1 MAKASKVLI
10 TGLGCITPLGNSL
23 EETWTALQKPH
34 LSKSTKV
41 RSFDFNSR
49 LYDRKALKVMDRRTR
64 LALAAA
70 FEAADV
76 SGLDCSEASSRRGIS
91 LGIGFP
97 DPGLED
103 ISAALQD
110 KPERSPAGR
119 LLDNLNPLWLLNHLP
134 NIPASH
140 LAIQFKASGPSCT
153 TSCGRQ
159 ALQYAAD
166 VIAGGEADCMIC
178 GASDSSISP
187 LYIACDSE
195 MNSGCAASSPCEGAA
210 ILVLESE
217 SHAMRRNAKILV
229 EIATETQDSAP
240 GRLSELYLAYQE
252 HAGNPLSA
260 ASSIFCALAIKA
272 LSQDRQLPGIPKF
285 PLCWLEPAPLFHEF
299 A

>member
-1 MAKASKVLI
+1 MANASKVVA
-10 TGLGCITPLGNSL
+10 TGLGCMTPLGNSL
-23 EETWTALQKPH
+23 EEIWTALQKP
-34 LSKSTKV
+34 LLCKSTNAPP
-41 RSFDFNSR
+41 FDFNSK

-70 FEAADV
+70 FEAVDAA
-76 SGLDCSEASSRRGIS
+76 GLDCFEVSSRRGIS

-97 DPGLED
+97 DPGLEEL
-103 ISAALQD
+103 SAALQD
-110 KPERSPAGR
+110 KPERSMVSR
-119 LLDNLNPLWLLNHLP
+119 LLDNLNPLWLLKHLP

-187 LYIACDSE
+187 LYMAGNLE
-195 MNSGCAASSPCEGAA
+195 MNNGGVANPPGEGAA

-217 SHAMRRNAKILV
+217 VHATQRKAKILA
-229 EIATETQDSAP
+229 EIVSETEDSAP
-240 GRLSELYLAYQE
+240 EWLSELHSTYQE
-252 HAGNPLSA
+252 HAGNSLSA
-260 ASSIFCALAIKA
+260 APSIFCILAIKA
-272 LSQDRQLPGIPKF
+272 LLQGRQSPVVPKIP
-285 PLCWLEPAPLFHEF
+285 LAWLEPAPIFHEF